1 MLYNIMA
8 SLLFTQKL
16 NISEA
21 EVHLVIITAVYV
33 FYSL

>member
-8 SLLFTQKL
+8 SLLLTQKL

-21 EVHLVIITAVYV
+21 EVHHIIITLVPRI
-33 FYSL
+33 L